1 MIFSRDIG
9 VDLGTTSVLVSTR
22 TKGVILRE
30 PAVVAMDKNTGRL
43 LNIGLTAQRML
54 GRTPGNIVAIRPI
67 RDGVISDYDITERML
82 RELVRKASP
91 YSLIK
96 PRIIISVSSGI
107 TEVEERAV
115 IDAGIAAGARKV
127 FLMEAPLAASLGAG
141 LEIAKPDGRMVI
153 DLGGGTTDIAV
164 LSLSG
169 VVESVSLKAGG
180 EAFDDA
186 LIKYIRRKH
195 NVLIGEVTAEDV
207 KKGIG
212 CAFPRPEV
220 IAVEVKGR
228 CLMTGLP
235 RVVPV
240 NSTDTFEAFE
250 EVTEQI
256 VEAVHKLLE
265 ITPPELVADISQNGI
280 VLTGGNS
287 LLWGFDKLIA
297 NRTNITTHL
306 ADDADLCVAN
316 GLAKALNRVGELSEG
331 TLNLARKRQIRIQQ

>member
-1 MIFSRDIG
+1 
-9 VDLGTTSVLVSTR
+9 
-22 TKGVILRE
+22 
-30 PAVVAMDKNTGRL
+30 
-43 LNIGLTAQRML
+43 
-54 GRTPGNIVAIRPI
+54 
-67 RDGVISDYDITERML
+67 ML

-127 FLMEAPLAASLGAG
+127 FLMEAPLAAALGAG
-141 LEIAKPDGRMVI
+141 LEISKPDGRMII
-153 DLGGGTTDIAV
+153 DLGGGTADIAV

-169 VVESVSLKAGG
+169 VVESISLKAGG

-186 LIKYIRRKH
+186 LITYIRHKH
-195 NVLIGEVTAEDV
+195 NVLIGEITAEDI

-212 CAFPRPEV
+212 CVFPRPDV
-220 IAVEVKGR
+220 VAVEVKGR

-235 RVVPV
+235 RVVAV
-240 NSTDTFEAFE
+240 NSTDVFDAFE
-250 EVTEQI
+250 EITELL
-256 VEAVHKLLE
+256 VEAVHKVLE
-265 ITPPELVADISQNGI
+265 RTPPELVVDISQNGI
-280 VLTGGNS
+280 ILTGGNS

-297 NRTNITTHL
+297 NRTSIATHL

-316 GLAKALNRVGELSEG
+316 GLAKALSRVGEMPEG
-331 TLNLARKRQIRIQQ
+331 TLNLARKRQIRVQ